1 MILLSALGKLIYNLE
16 FLIVRVLG
24 IFKYDRRMVFMIL
37 YWIMTLSLSEIFDIY
52 IWKGENYD
60 INDLYYFGFLCS

>member
-37 YWIMTLSLSEIFDIY
+37 YSIVTLSLSEIFDIY
-52 IWKGENYD
+52 MERGN
-60 INDLYYFGFLCS
+60 L